1 MPFFTHDRLRFHY
14 LDSGAGRPFFWQ
26 HGLGGN
32 AHLACELF
40 KPPPGFRL
48 LALDARGHG
57 RTGSA
62 GDPKAYSFRTF
73 ADDLRAL
80 MDHERIPQAVVGG
93 ISMGAGV
100 ALHLALHFPGR
111 VLGLVLSRPAWLDA
125 PHPWNVRLFTLVARL
140 LREHGAKR
148 GQELFK
154 QTEEY
159 RETLRQWPDTANSL
173 ALQFSVPGAE
183 ASVAKLEAFAHDV
196 PSADRREWAGIRVPT
211 LVLANRLDPVHP
223 FEFGEELARDIP
235 GAAFQEITSKSV
247 SVIQHG
253 RDVQRHLEAFLRR
266 HFAGPSA
273 PSQAPSP
280 LPTNPVAADVSPLH
294 LPGRE
299 IRAD

>member
-1 MPFFTHDRLRFHY
+1 MPFFTHNQIRFHY
-14 LDSGAGRPFFWQ
+14 LDSGSGLPFFWQ

-32 AHLACELF
+32 AHLAYELF

-48 LALDARGHG
+48 LSLDARGHG
-57 RTGSA
+57 RTHPA
-62 GDPKAYSFRTF
+62 RDPAAYSFRTF
-73 ADDLRAL
+73 AEDLRAL
-80 MDHERIPQAVVGG
+80 MDHLRMPQAVVGG

-100 ALHLALHFPGR
+100 ALHLALRFPER

-148 GQELFK
+148 GQAWFK

-173 ALQFSVPGAE
+173 ALQFSAPGAE
-183 ASVAKLEAFAHDV
+183 ESVAKLEAFAHDV
-196 PSADRREWAGIRVPT
+196 PSPDRREWARIRVPT

-223 FEFGEELARDIP
+223 FEFGEELARRIP
-235 GAAFQEITSKSV
+235 GAAFKEITSKSV

-253 RDVQRHLEAFLRR
+253 RDVQQHVGEFLRS
-266 HFAGPSA
+266 HFAGSA
-273 PSQAPSP
+273 PRGP
-280 LPTNPVAADVSPLH
+280 
-294 LPGRE
+294 
-299 IRAD
+299 